1 MSRAREGLAGTEN
14 RRVGRSRL
22 GARRSARRVVVGAAQ
37 WNLTTHAIGNAEKLV
52 IGSTAYV
59 GVPGLAYRARTAV
72 RPHPGPQAIGRCY
85 PSGTS
90 VSLMVEQPRRAL
102 TREQVVNTAVEL
114 IDDVGLD
121 AFSVRTLAT
130 RLGVTPMA
138 IYWHVS
144 DKDDLLTAVL
154 DSVLA
159 EIDGT
164 DLPEAPFDALL
175 EVGRRYRACFARHP
189 RVAPLL
195 AERPSPE
202 GPAAAALMAATVE
215 LLRAAG
221 LDDAAAASGYVL
233 LAQFVMGAVLIEHD
247 PDHRLPPQL
256 ASAGLGVLP
265 DPDARF
271 EFGLAVLLDGLRA
284 RLS

>member
-1 MSRAREGLAGTEN
+1 MFP
-14 RRVGRSRL
+14 V
-22 GARRSARRVVVGAAQ
+22 
-37 WNLTTHAIGNAEKLV
+37 
-52 IGSTAYV
+52 
-59 GVPGLAYRARTAV
+59 
-72 RPHPGPQAIGRCY
+72 
-85 PSGTS
+85 
-90 VSLMVEQPRRAL
+90 VEQRQAL

-114 IDDVGLD
+114 IDDAGLD
-121 AFSVRTLAT
+121 ACSVRTLAT

-164 DLPEAPFDALL
+164 ELPEAPLDALI
-175 EVGRRYRACFARHP
+175 EVGRRYRASFARHP

-195 AERPSPE
+195 AAGPSPE
-202 GPAAAALMAATVE
+202 GPAAAALMAETVE

-256 ASAGLGVLP
+256 ATAGLGVIP

-284 RLS
+284 RLA